1 MDDEIT
7 SLVAVILIFGLPI
20 VFFIMYYL
28 NKMKENKE
36 LTMLKSEIVHAGL
49 DAGTIRE
56 LLKSEAGKKEQ
67 GKGRINFGTLRTAAV
82 LIGLGVGA
90 MCGYP
95 FFGTAPSSRSG
106 SCAAKCRIMPRPQP
120 TRCKRA
126 RLTKKKHPN
135 PDLTII
141 SAGAASRFLRPLLT
155 RCSPLFMS
163 RRGTAILNGKA

>member
-49 DAGTIRE
+49 DTGTIRE

-90 MCGYP
+90 LCGYP
-95 FFGTAPSSRSG
+95 FFGTAFHRNPVFLIV
-106 SCAAKCRIMPRPQP
+106 AAM
-120 TRCKRA
+120 TG
-126 RLTKKKHPN
+126 
-135 PDLTII
+135 
-141 SAGAASRFLRPLLT
+141 AGIGLLVAFIAEWKLRRKMQDNAAPAADEVQASETDKEETSEP
-155 RCSPLFMS
+155 
-163 RRGTAILNGKA
+163 

>member
-7 SLVAVILIFGLPI
+7 GLVAVILIFGLPI

-49 DAGTIRE
+49 DTGTIRE

-67 GKGRINFGTLRTAAV
+67 GKGRINFGTLRTAAG

-90 MCGYP
+90 LCGY
-95 FFGTAPSSRSG
+95 FLIVAAMTGAGIGLLVAFIAEWKLRRKMQDNAAP
-106 SCAAKCRIMPRPQP
+106 AADEVQ
-120 TRCKRA
+120 
-126 RLTKKKHPN
+126 
-135 PDLTII
+135 
-141 SAGAASRFLRPLLT
+141 ASETDKEETSEP
-155 RCSPLFMS
+155 
-163 RRGTAILNGKA
+163 